1 MQTKPFS
8 LKTVGGRIRLPL
20 KRAYA
25 SKASKKDA
33 IALRNN
39 EYYSLRCGN
48 IMGKP
53 KKNLAKP

>member
-25 SKASKKDA
+25 SKVSKKDA

-39 EYYSLRCGN
+39 EYYSLCCGN
-48 IMGKP
+48 IMG
-53 KKNLAKP
+53 